1 MSMKTKTMNA
11 DVALAMFVGMILVTL
26 LLPLPTLILDLL
38 LVLNISIAL
47 FVLLLMFYLG
57 RPLEFSSFPALLL
70 ILTLYRLSLNVAS
83 TKLILLNAN
92 AGNVIQAFGE
102 FVVGNNYVVGAVV
115 FVILVIIQFLVV
127 TKGSGRVA
135 EVAARFTLDAM
146 PGKQMSIDA
155 DLNAGII
162 DEGEA
167 KRRRAELANEAEF
180 YGAMDGASKFVKGDA
195 IAGVAITIINILG
208 GLAIGVFQHGMT
220 AGSALQ
226 TYTVLTIGDGLV
238 TQIPA
243 LIISISAGILVTRVA
258 DSDRLGRH
266 ISQQVL
272 RRPEPLFLCGI
283 SLIILAVLP
292 GLPLLPFGMLGAGAL
307 TAAFI
312 IVKAPPPAEAGAGT
326 AASGEAA
333 GELAGG
339 EANPQLPAA
348 NDAQAVERMPKVNPM
363 CVEIG
368 FGLITLVD
376 QRSDDNLVE
385 RIGMIRQQIQDELGF
400 CIPPISVQDNL
411 ELGNNEYR
419 VLVRGLERTRGTV
432 QPGSQLAI
440 NPGDVTGAIEGVR
453 TTDPAFGFDAVWINP
468 RRVEAAEAKGY
479 TVVECTSVIATH
491 VTEIVTRHAADLL
504 SRQTVSELIELAKE
518 TDKAAVEELV
528 PQQLSVGVVHRVL
541 QYLLNERVP
550 IHDLP
555 VILETLADYAGQ
567 TKDPLTLCEFCRQA
581 LRGHIVSLHAAE
593 DGTLHALILAPEVE
607 EEIKQAVGP
616 GGSGITGLDPQRVE
630 QLVEGIG
637 ACAER
642 TQQQTDAMPALV
654 VSPGIRPHLYR
665 LIERRL
671 PETAVLSFAE
681 VADDVNLQLA
691 DTVRLDPQPTQ
702 TQPQEIAV

>member
-1 MSMKTKTMNA
+1 MNTPNSRFNA
-11 DVALAMFVGMILVTL
+11 DIALALFVGMILVTL

-38 LVLNISIAL
+38 LVLNISIAV
-47 FVLLLMFYLG
+47 FILLLMFYLG
-57 RPLEFSSFPALLL
+57 KPLEFSSFPALLL
-70 ILTLYRLSLNVAS
+70 ILTLFRLSLNVAS
-83 TKLILLNAN
+83 TKLILLNAD

-115 FVILVIIQFLVV
+115 FIILVIIQFLVV

-162 DEGEA
+162 DETEA
-167 KRRRAELANEAEF
+167 KQRRADLSNEAEF

-195 IAGVAITIINILG
+195 IAGVAITVINILG
-208 GLAIGVFQHGMT
+208 GLAIGVFQHNMP
-220 AGSALQ
+220 AGTALQ

-258 DSDRLGRH
+258 DSDRLGQH

-272 RRPEPLFLCGI
+272 RRPEPLFLAA
-283 SLIILAVLP
+283 SALLILGVLP
-292 GLPLLPFGMLGAGAL
+292 GLPMGPFTVLSGL
-307 TAAFI
+307 AFI
-312 IVKAPPPAEAGAGT
+312 LFFAVKGKAIEAAENEAGA
-326 AASGEAA
+326 AAA
-333 GELAGG
+333 GGQQGALSSGTRQGA
-339 EANPQLPAA
+339 LPAA
-348 NDAQAVERMPKVNPM
+348 QAAENERLPRVNPM

-368 FGLITLVD
+368 FGLVSLVD

-385 RIGMIRQQIQDELGF
+385 RIGMIREQVQGDLGF
-400 CIPPISVQDNL
+400 TIPPISVQDNL

-419 VLVRGLERTRGTV
+419 ILVRGLERARGTV
-432 QPGSQLAI
+432 QPGSLLAI
-440 NPGDVTGAIEGVR
+440 NPGDATGAVEGVK

-468 RRVEAAEAKGY
+468 RRVEAAESRGY
-479 TVVECTSVIATH
+479 TVVECTSVVATH
-491 VTEIVTRHAADLL
+491 VTEIVTSHAADLL
-504 SRQTVSELIELAKE
+504 SRQSVSELIELAKE
-518 TDKAAVEELV
+518 TDKAVVEELI
-528 PQQLSVGVVHRVL
+528 PQQLTVGVVHRVL
-541 QYLLNERVP
+541 QYLLNEGVP

-555 VILETLADYAGQ
+555 AILETLADYGGQ

-581 LRGHIVSLHAAE
+581 LRGHIVSRQTGE

-607 EEIKQAVGP
+607 DELKQALGP
-616 GGSGITGLDPQRVE
+616 GGAGLTGLDPQRVE
-630 QLVEGIG
+630 QLIETTRTCVEN
-637 ACAER
+637 
-642 TQQQTDAMPALV
+642 TQQRTDASPALI

-671 PETAVLSFAE
+671 PDTAVLSFAE

-691 DTVRLDPQPTQ
+691 DTVRLEQQ
-702 TQPQEIAV
+702 NAQEVAV